1 MAMDDSDVLERRA
14 VKGRLPSPSEIIRD
28 ARSYLPDRQR
38 QPSGDADADDG
49 QAPAKKADPLP
60 MPGDPYRANARF
72 LNRLQTPQ
80 PFLHIVM
87 ANGDIEGFSYGDL
100 RRVRFVKGEKPGGG
114 PVLILRFV
122 EAVVTDVRIEGQNLS
137 DIHYYI
143 SQHTMPWIWE
153 LPEGIRTDD
162 DDAATVIAGIRL
174 TESEK

>member
-1 MAMDDSDVLERRA
+1 MDDSDVLELRA
-14 VKGRLPSPSEIIRD
+14 AKPRLPSPSEIIRD
-28 ARSYLPDRQR
+28 SRAYLPERQR
-38 QPSGDADADDG
+38 QPSGDVDADDS

-60 MPGDPYRANARF
+60 KPGDPYRANARF

-80 PFLHIVM
+80 PFLKIVM

-100 RRVRFVKGEKPGGG
+100 RRVRLVKGEKPGDG

-122 EAVVTDVRIEGQNLS
+122 EAVVTEVQMEGRNLD

-153 LPEGIRTDD
+153 RPKGFHTDD
-162 DDAATVIAGIRL
+162 DDATTVIVSITL
-174 TESEK
+174 TESGK